1 MRKKLRVFFGY
12 LITQFHVVLVVKL
25 NSGLDE
31 ENIIV
36 GAHFNIN
43 VFFCSYFLSVLF
55 VYLLFNNTY
64 KIIYHTHTL
73 TLTWDNLIHL
83 QNVIVKS
90 TYPIESP
97 VHIPTIQKTNNH
109 FAAINLAQVPNRLTK
124 IIIIMPIYTYII

>member
-64 KIIYHTHTL
+64 KIISHTHT
-73 TLTWDNLIHL
+73 HAE
-83 QNVIVKS
+83 VG
-90 TYPIESP
+90 
-97 VHIPTIQKTNNH
+97 
-109 FAAINLAQVPNRLTK
+109 
-124 IIIIMPIYTYII
+124 